1 MRRRSQSPRGT
12 SLRSTL
18 LSSTAKTDVEVT
30 GVASA
35 PLDYGGGA
43 RLDLAFLRELRGLV
57 SLATI
62 GGSLGVLAVEVL
74 LVGTLTFAVLCALP
88 NVESPVVGA
97 PVLIRHRHSLPQ
109 P

>member
-62 GGSLGVLAVEVL
+62 GGSLGVRVPWPAVVWL
-74 LVGTLTFAVLCALP
+74 
-88 NVESPVVGA
+88 
-97 PVLIRHRHSLPQ
+97 RSLPLGVRAASRLRASD
-109 P
+109 